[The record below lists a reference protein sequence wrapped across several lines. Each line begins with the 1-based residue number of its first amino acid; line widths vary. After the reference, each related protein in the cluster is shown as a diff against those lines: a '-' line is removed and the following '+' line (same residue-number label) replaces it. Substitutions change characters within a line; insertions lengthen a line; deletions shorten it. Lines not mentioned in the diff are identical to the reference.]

1 MRPSFV
7 LLSNSR
13 AGRPGIRNR
22 KEKIMK
28 SLFRALTLAS
38 VVGCFLV
45 AQAAVAVELELRG
58 DVLTRRRNN
67 AKTRK
72 KERAAH
78 TSRFGSSGGSL
89 RLGAFALIPFLD
101 FSDGAAMQVEI
112 ITVAENQKR
121 N

>member
-28 SLFRALTLAS
+28 TLFRALTLAP

-45 AQAAVAVELELRG
+45 AQAAVAVGPGLRG
-58 DVLTRRRNN
+58 DGFN
-67 AKTRK
+67 AK
-72 KERAAH
+72 A
-78 TSRFGSSGGSL
+78 
-89 RLGAFALIPFLD
+89 
-101 FSDGAAMQVEI
+101 Q
-112 ITVAENQKR
+112 
-121 N
+121 